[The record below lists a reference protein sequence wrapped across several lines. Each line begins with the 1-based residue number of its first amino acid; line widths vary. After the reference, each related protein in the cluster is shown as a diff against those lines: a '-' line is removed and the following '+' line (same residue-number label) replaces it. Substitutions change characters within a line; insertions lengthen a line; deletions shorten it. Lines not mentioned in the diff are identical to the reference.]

1 MKCLY
6 DALKNKHRVIGIL
19 LYVDILCSP
28 LPLSTKKL
36 KIDPGPQ
43 GSTAKRFDAR
53 MSPAHARL
61 VMLASEMDK
70 GGGNTPNQHNG
81 GGGGGGFT
89 PSMDIDTWNL
99 QDNRED
105 FNFEDELAN
114 WDKHSQ
120 ARNESLGQSRKAPVG
135 GKWSKVEDDQLK
147 SIVEAHG
154 PRNWKNVAEL
164 LGPTRSDVQCL
175 HRWNKVLKPGLLK
188 VCCFSHILTHKTPY
202 VFFNESLSL
211 GTVDRRGR

>member
-1 MKCLY
+1 MF
-6 DALKNKHRVIGIL
+6 
-19 LYVDILCSP
+19 S
-28 LPLSTKKL
+28 
-36 KIDPGPQ
+36 IDPG
-43 GSTAKRFDAR
+43 GEGGTSKRFDAR

-70 GGGNTPNQHNG
+70 GGGNGASYQQQSG
-81 GGGGGGFT
+81 GSGGFT
-89 PSMDIDTWNL
+89 ASPMNDPSMDVWNI
-99 QDNRED
+99 QDSNRDD

-120 ARNESLGQSRKAPVG
+120 IRNERLSQHARKAPVG

-147 SIVEAHG
+147 TIVEKNG
-154 PRNWKNVAEL
+154 PRNWKNIAEL

-188 VCCFSHILTHKTPY
+188 VIIRFSLKKKKATTSPMYIYDIITSHMCTHRDHGLK
-202 VFFNESLSL
+202 
-211 GTVDRRGR
+211 RRMR